1 MNQHIEPHHNTTPFD
16 AIRQHHPDGTEYWS
30 ARDLAPLMGYEKWQN
45 FDTAVIRRAKAAAE
59 NQNVDVTS
67 AFTESSNRVPAGT
80 GSTVKKDYH
89 LSRFAAY
96 LTAMNGDPNK
106 KEVAAAQAYFA
117 IQTHIAETRPT
128 IDAASI
134 TRMELLQMAMNAE
147 HERLELEARTKE
159 LEPKA
164 DAYDSFMDSTGKYSV
179 GAVAQMLGMGQ
190 NKLFQQLRNHKVL
203 IAAGPRR
210 NTPYQH
216 YLHHFEVIP
225 HEIEK
230 KNGDTVCTYTTY
242 VQPSGINFIRK
253 KLNLTT

>member
-1 MNQHIEPHHNTTPFD
+1 MNHHIEPHRNTSPFD
-16 AIRQHHPDGTEYWS
+16 TIRQHHPDGTEYWS

-45 FDTAVIRRAKAAAE
+45 FDAQVIRRAKASAE
-59 NQNVDVTS
+59 NQKVDLTS
-67 AFTESSNRVPAGT
+67 NFTESSKISATKPM
-80 GSTVKKDYH
+80 KDYH

-164 DAYDSFMDSTGKYSV
+164 DAYDAFMDSTGKYSV

-203 IAAGPRR
+203 IATGSRR

-216 YLHHFEVIP
+216 YHHHFEVIP
-225 HEIEK
+225 HEFEK
-230 KNGDTVCTYTTY
+230 KNGDTGCTYTTY

-253 KLNLTT
+253 KLNLDT